1 MKVVLAEIGDKGALA
16 SSSIA
21 ALDAALF
28 PQKSPFLMIMPSF
41 NHFEQNA
48 HMCPPIYYP
57 SAWIFNQTREPSQWK
72 VKRAKKQEYPYPS
85 SRTWCS
91 GRHRCYPRRAAQPL
105 ILLLLPLPRYTGDGG
120 WEPKW
125 WCFNGG
131 DSYRTRPPTPTPG
144 SDGSLAP
151 KMPDSVPPSRKRRH
165 PSRVPRLPFA
175 AGGGRGRGRGSAT
188 ERNIAGRGSP
198 RENARGPP
206 HSSLHCFVFRHFP
219 VTLNHRRPPRR
230 LSPPGALALGKNG
243 SAEGEVILSIPPATR
258 CC

>member
-1 MKVVLAEIGDKGALA
+1 
-16 SSSIA
+16 
-21 ALDAALF
+21 
-28 PQKSPFLMIMPSF
+28 MPS
-41 NHFEQNA
+41 HIL
-48 HMCPPIYYP
+48 PICLDLQP
-57 SAWIFNQTREPSQWK
+57 NKRTFAVESQESEETRI
-72 VKRAKKQEYPYPS
+72 
-85 SRTWCS
+85 
-91 GRHRCYPRRAAQPL
+91 PL
-105 ILLLLPLPRYTGDGG
+105 PLLPHLVQRSPPLLPTPCCPTPHPPPATSAPLHGRRRLGTKMVVFY
-120 WEPKW
+120 
-125 WCFNGG
+125 NGG